1 VRNWTVKRV
10 PLVAEKTSIALMK
23 RALLC
28 PRDARQYYIRIIL
41 VSLLL
46 LGFLGVAPV
55 VGQDQPTAHQPAR
68 NPLDLS
74 PSHRE
79 QLLAPIPRQF
89 EWMERR
95 RPAPLFLESLIK
107 PSESPSSLSFLVSL
121 EEEYSDNFEQEA
133 DAREEYR
140 TSLNI
145 ETVYRFEQGRGF
157 LSLANALSGAYE
169 ARAEDTTL
177 GFVNFTLNTGYR
189 LPQMSLALSEN
200 FVRGE
205 DLEEASP
212 SGIRRGRNIFWINT
226 VSPQIRYSLSR
237 RTSLDLT
244 YTNTIV
250 GNEGEDQNDSITH
263 AITPNL
269 EHRFSRSWVGRIRYT
284 FTYDDEESIAP
295 STSHDASAELGYI
308 VSRRLSFSFEVFGEV
323 IERDDDGNG
332 SLFYGTTLGVR
343 YRLTPSLAIFAAAG
357 PTVFDEESDKAD
369 VFANWQVGLD
379 GGWQIARNTSLTF
392 TTNQS
397 VENTESEVDDVGV
410 VLTQLVD
417 LRLAHTLFQ
426 PLQVSLFATYVRTEF
441 LEALG
446 TDESDEGRKDN
457 FWSTGA
463 RAVYTLTPVWSLAVE
478 YAYRRRDSNRNEE
491 EFDEN
496 RVMLTLARS
505 FSVL

>member
-1 VRNWTVKRV
+1 
-10 PLVAEKTSIALMK
+10 
-23 RALLC
+23 
-28 PRDARQYYIRIIL
+28 
-41 VSLLL
+41 
-46 LGFLGVAPV
+46 
-55 VGQDQPTAHQPAR
+55 
-68 NPLDLS
+68 
-74 PSHRE
+74 
-79 QLLAPIPRQF
+79 
-89 EWMERR
+89 
-95 RPAPLFLESLIK
+95 
-107 PSESPSSLSFLVSL
+107 
-121 EEEYSDNFEQEA
+121 
-133 DAREEYR
+133 
-140 TSLNI
+140 
-145 ETVYRFEQGRGF
+145 
-157 LSLANALSGAYE
+157 
-169 ARAEDTTL
+169 
-177 GFVNFTLNTGYR
+177 
-189 LPQMSLALSEN
+189 
-200 FVRGE
+200 
-205 DLEEASP
+205 
-212 SGIRRGRNIFWINT
+212 
-226 VSPQIRYSLSR
+226 
-237 RTSLDLT
+237 
-244 YTNTIV
+244 
-250 GNEGEDQNDSITH
+250 
-263 AITPNL
+263 
-269 EHRFSRSWVGRIRYT
+269 
-284 FTYDDEESIAP
+284 
-295 STSHDASAELGYI
+295 
-308 VSRRLSFSFEVFGEV
+308 V